1 MNVNEQLTTAMPQ
14 AREIGIWL
22 GRQVHSGWW
31 LIRWLILLDLGV
43 LVRDFS
49 DKPGLAGCVRV
60 TIGTEEENDWF
71 LRALDKVLR

>member
-1 MNVNEQLTTAMPQ
+1 MWPSSANFVLLRTDDE
-14 AREIGIWL
+14 RVFED
-22 GRQVHSGWW
+22 
-31 LIRWLILLDLGV
+31 LLDLGV

-49 DKPGLAGCVRV
+49 DAPGLEGCIRV